1 MARFAQNAVN
11 WGEISPAFYGR
22 QDLPQYRAGCSTMR
36 NMYVAPRGGA
46 NSRAGTKFVG
56 QCLQEASASSTTPEL
71 IPFTFNVEQAYCLEF
86 GDFYM
91 RVIADG
97 AYVLEDGFTLSSV
110 TNASPGVFTAS
121 GNDFAVGDWVYL
133 GDMTGMTELNGRTF
147 KVASIP
153 ATGSFTLQSTLTSEY
168 IDTLNYGTYTA
179 SSGTV
184 YRVYTLTTPYAI
196 ADVHTLKYAQS
207 ADVMTI
213 THPLYKPYE
222 LSRIAENNWSIDLA
236 QFNTAIVPPI
246 DIEVTPT
253 TTVTTTVSTR
263 YQYVVTAVDTET
275 GEESVASQVAATLI
289 SANLSITTSAS
300 INISWA
306 SVTGA
311 AYYNV
316 YKAQPV
322 YGQTPPIGSL
332 FGYMATAYGL
342 NAVDYNITPD
352 YNVTPPV
359 HYNPFATSS
368 ILSVQITNTGSSY
381 TTEIA
386 GNYIW
391 PQVGFT
397 DTSGLGASGYAV
409 VQQDGGVYAVVIVN
423 GGEGYINPSILVSS
437 QQAGTGF
444 AATATA
450 NSFGYWNAGT
460 NTVITNTGSGYSS
473 GAVVTATWPKASSPT
488 GFYTIYSIN
497 TTVSAG
503 GIIYVEFDVWANFY
517 KIPAAD
523 VVFEVFSGGGAGATG
538 TVTVGPST
546 GTYPSVVAYFQ
557 QRRFFAN
564 TLNRPN
570 TFWGSQPGA
579 YSNFDKTIPITDS
592 DALEGTP
599 WAQQVNGIQWM
610 IPMPG
615 GIVMLTGNGAWQVN
629 GGSAGAPITP
639 INQNAQAQAYN
650 GVSPDV
656 QPLTINFDILFV
668 QHEGSIVRDLAYSF
682 ETNIYSGTDIT
693 VFSNHL
699 FDSYTIK
706 RWDWA
711 EERDKLVWV
720 CRSDGAALSL
730 TYLKERGITAWS
742 RHDTNGI
749 FESVACI
756 SEPPVNAPYFI
767 VKRYINGYWAYY
779 VERMD
784 NRTWNDIED
793 AWCVDCALSYPAETP
808 DAVLTFSSA
817 TGDASVTE
825 YLVIDGGSGY
835 TFPTGTVV
843 DGGSTGSGAT
853 VQLTATAGV
862 ITAATAA
869 HVGADY
875 TGPVSVTVVDPDGGT
890 GAVITGVV
898 TNYVTVSA
906 SASVFT
912 SANVGDI
919 IRAGGGVLEVVEY
932 VTATRVIANV
942 ISPITATFPN
952 DPNNMPLPVQS
963 GAWTIAT
970 PTDTVSG
977 LDHLEGMEVNG
988 LADGGVIGVTT
999 VVNGSITL
1007 PGEAS
1012 KIVVGL
1018 PYTVQM
1024 QTLFLEAPQ
1033 GSIQGNR
1040 QTPMDVVV
1048 RVQSSRAPEVGA
1060 NQPDQAVQPNFA
1072 TVPWTNMTQ
1081 IQTRSPNVTPGLPD
1095 PLYTGDFFTNIS
1107 ANWDNNAQIALQ
1119 QRDPVPLNVLSF
1131 YPNLKVGN

>member
-97 AYVLEDGFTLSSV
+97 AYVLEDGFTLSSAS
-110 TNASPGVFTAS
+110 NASPGVFSAS
-121 GNDFAVGDWVYL
+121 GNDFEVGDWVYL
-133 GDMTGMTELNGRTF
+133 GDMEGMTELNGRTF

-168 IDTLNYGTYTA
+168 IDTLDYGTYTA

-196 ADVHTLKYAQS
+196 ADVHSLKYAQS

-213 THPLYKPYE
+213 THPSYKPYE

-236 QFNTAIVPPI
+236 QFNTAIVPP
-246 DIEVTPT
+246 T
-253 TTVTTTVSTR
+253 TVSITASVTTTTTSATK
-263 YQYVVTAVDTET
+263 YTYVVTAVDTET
-275 GEESVASQVAATLI
+275 GEESVPSSIAAVLNSVNIGLTTG
-289 SANLSITTSAS
+289 SIILNWEPVTS
-300 INISWA
+300 
-306 SVTGA
+306 A
-311 AYYNV
+311 AYYNI

-322 YGQTPPIGSL
+322 YGQDPPAGAVL
-332 FGYMATAYGL
+332 GYAGTSYGL
-342 NAVDYNITPD
+342 KFIDTNITPD
-352 YNVTPPV
+352 LTVTPPV

-368 ILSVQITNTGSSY
+368 IISVQITATGSTY
-381 TTEIA
+381 TTSVN
-386 GNYIW
+386 GVFVW
-391 PQVGFT
+391 PQVAFT
-397 DTSGLGASGYAV
+397 DTSGIDATGYAIV
-409 VQQDGGVYAVVIVN
+409 GSDGGIDAIVVTS
-423 GGEGYINPSILVSS
+423 GGEGYYNPSVSIQS
-437 QQAGTGF
+437 GTSGSGF
-444 AATATA
+444 AATALA
-450 NSFGYWNAGT
+450 EGAGVWKGNVT
-460 NTVITNTGSGYSS
+460 ITNTGSGYPSS
-473 GAVVTATWPKASSPT
+473 VAVRADYYTTASGIAYLQTYYATSVTVT
-488 GFYTIYSIN
+488 G
-497 TTVSAG
+497 G
-503 GIIYVEFDVWANFY
+503 GITYVQFNNGMTPLYSPQASG
-517 KIPAAD
+517 
-523 VVFEVFSGGGAGATG
+523 VVISVFSGAGSGATA
-538 TVTVGPST
+538 TCSIGPST
-546 GTYPSVVAYFQ
+546 GTFPSVVAYFQ

-599 WAQQVNGIQWM
+599 WAQQINGIQWM

-615 GIVMLTGNGAWQVN
+615 GIVMLTGSGAWQVN

-706 RWDWA
+706 RWDWS

-793 AWCVDCALSYPAETP
+793 AWCVDCALSYPAQSP
-808 DAVLTFSSA
+808 AAVLTISSA

-825 YLVIDGGSGY
+825 YLVIDGGTGY

-853 VQLTATAGV
+853 VQLTTSGGV

-963 GAWTIAT
+963 GTWTIAT

-1072 TVPWTNMTQ
+1072 TVPWANMTL

>member
-110 TNASPGVFTAS
+110 SNASPGVFSAS
-121 GNDFAVGDWVYL
+121 GNDFVVGDWVYL
-133 GDMTGMTELNGRTF
+133 GDMEGMTELNGRTF

-153 ATGSFTLQSTLTSEY
+153 TTGSFTLQSTLTSEY
-168 IDTLNYGTYTA
+168 IDTLDYGTYTA

-207 ADVMTI
+207 ADVMSI
-213 THPLYKPYE
+213 THPSYKPYD
-222 LSRIAENNWSIDLA
+222 LSRLSENSWSIDLVN
-236 QFNTAIVPPI
+236 FNTAISAP
-246 DIEVTPT
+246 IEVDCVPT
-253 TTVTTTVSTR
+253 TTTALTTSTR
-263 YQYVVTAVDTET
+263 YQYVVTSVDTAT
-275 GEESVASQVAATLI
+275 GEESVASNIAATLT
-289 SANLSITTSAS
+289 SVNLSVTTSAS

-306 SVTGA
+306 QVTGA

-322 YGQTPPIGSL
+322 YGQIPPIGSI
-332 FGYMATAYGL
+332 FGYMTTAYGL
-342 NAVDYNITPD
+342 NAVDQNITPD
-352 YNVTPPV
+352 FTITPPV
-359 HYNPFATSS
+359 HRNPFATSS
-368 ILSVQITNTGSSY
+368 IEYVYVTNTGSSY
-381 TTEIA
+381 TTEIG
-386 GNYIW
+386 GNYVW
-391 PQVGFT
+391 PSVAFT
-397 DTSGLGASGYAV
+397 DATGNDAAGYAV
-409 VQQDGGVYAVVIVN
+409 IQSDGGVYSIVVTN
-423 GGEGYINPSILVSS
+423 GGEGYTNPTVVIQS
-437 QQAGTGF
+437 QPAGSGF
-444 AATATA
+444 AATGLV
-450 NSFGYWNAGT
+450 SGGLWNGGT
-460 NTVITNTGSGYSS
+460 NLIITNSGSSYSS
-473 GAVVTATWPKASSPT
+473 GVVVSATFPNPY
-488 GFYTIYSIN
+488 GGGYSTVYSVD

-503 GIIYVEFDVWANFY
+503 QIIYVRFDVY
-517 KIPAAD
+517 GGL
-523 VVFEVFSGGGAGATG
+523 VVGSTASLVFSVFSGGGSGATA
-538 TVTVGPST
+538 TASIGPST
-546 GTYPSVVAYFQ
+546 GTFPSVVAFFQ
-557 QRRFFAN
+557 QRRFYAN
-564 TLNRPN
+564 TPNKPN

-579 YSNFDKTIPITDS
+579 YANFDATIPITDS

-599 WAQQVNGIQWM
+599 WAQQINGIQWM
-610 IPMPG
+610 VPMPG
-615 GIVMLTGNGAWQVN
+615 GLVMLTGSGAWQVN
-629 GGSAGAPITP
+629 GGTAGAPITP

-650 GVSPDV
+650 GISPDI

-682 ETNIYSGTDIT
+682 ETNIYSGTDISI
-693 VFSNHL
+693 FSNHL
-699 FDSYTIK
+699 FDTYTIK

-749 FESVACI
+749 FESVACV
-756 SEPPVNAPYFI
+756 SEPPVNAPYFV
-767 VKRYINGYWAYY
+767 VKRYIDGNWVYY

-784 NRTWNDIED
+784 NRTWNTIED
-793 AWCVDCALSYPAETP
+793 AWCVDCALAYPYSTP
-808 DAVLTFSSA
+808 DATLEFSSA

-825 YLVIDGGSGY
+825 YLVIDGGADY

-843 DGGSTGSGAT
+843 DGGETGTGAT
-853 VQLTATAGV
+853 VQLTVSGGV

-869 HVGADY
+869 HVGEGY
-875 TGPVSVTVVDPDGGT
+875 TGPVSVTVIDPSYGT

-912 SANVGDI
+912 SDNVGDI
-919 IRAGGGVLEVVEY
+919 IRAGGGKMEIVTY
-932 VTATRVIANV
+932 VSATRVIANI

-952 DPNNMPLPVQS
+952 DPNDMPMPVPS
-963 GAWTIAT
+963 GQWTLAT

-977 LDHLEGMEVNG
+977 LDHLEGMTVNG

-1072 TVPWTNMTQ
+1072 TVPWTDMTQ

-1131 YPNLKVGN
+1131 YPNLKVGQ

>member
-11 WGEISPAFYGR
+11 WGEISPSFYGR
-22 QDLPQYRAGCSTMR
+22 QDLPQYRAGCSTLR
-36 NMYVAPRGGA
+36 NMFVSPRGGA
-46 NSRAGTKFVG
+46 SSRAGTKFVG
-56 QCLQEASASSTTPEL
+56 QCRQTASASSTPPEF
-71 IPFTFNVEQAYCLEF
+71 IPFTYNVEEAYCLEF
-86 GDFYM
+86 GDLYM
-91 RVIADG
+91 RVIKDG
-97 AYVLEDGFTLSSV
+97 AYVLEDGFTMSAV
-110 TNASPGVFTAS
+110 TNTNPGVFTAT
-121 GNDFAVGDWVYL
+121 GHDFVDGDWVYL
-133 GDMTGMTELNGRTF
+133 NDMEGMTALNGRTF
-147 KVASIP
+147 VVANAS
-153 ATGSFTLQSTLTSEY
+153 GSTFQLQSTLTGDY
-168 IDTLNYGTYTA
+168 IDTADLGTYTA
-179 SSGTV
+179 SSGSA
-184 YRVYTLTTPYAI
+184 YRVYTLETPYAI
-196 ADVHTLKYAQS
+196 EDIHTLKYAQS

-222 LSRIAENNWSIDLA
+222 LSRIADNNWSLDLID
-236 QFNTAIVPPI
+236 FSTSIVPPI
-246 DIEVTPT
+246 DVEVTPT
-253 TTVTTTVSTR
+253 ATVSQTISTR
-263 YQYVVTAVDTET
+263 YQYVVTAVDGET
-275 GEESVASQVAATLI
+275 GEESIASAIGATI
-289 SANLSITTSAS
+289 TSVNLGITTSAS

-306 SVTGA
+306 QVTGA
-311 AYYNV
+311 GYYNV

-322 YGQTPPIGSL
+322 YGTPPQIGAI

-342 NAVDYNITPD
+342 NAVDNNITPD
-352 YNVTPPV
+352 FNITPQL

-368 ILSVQITNTGSSY
+368 IQAVYITGTGSGY

-386 GNYIW
+386 FNYVW
-391 PQVGFT
+391 PDVSFT
-397 DTSGLGASGYAV
+397 DTTGANASGYAV
-409 VQQDGGVYAVVIVN
+409 VQTDGGVYAVVVTN
-423 GGEGYINPSILVSS
+423 GGEGYSNPSIVVAS
-437 QQAGTGF
+437 QQSGSGF
-444 AATATA
+444 AATAIGNGA
-450 NSFGYWNAGT
+450 GKWLGGT
-460 NTVITNTGSGYSS
+460 NLTITNTGTGYSS
-473 GAVVTATWPKASSPT
+473 GVVIQARWPKSS
-488 GFYTIYSIN
+488 GVGYYYDYSIN
-497 TTVSAG
+497 TTVSGG
-503 GIIYVEFDVWANFY
+503 GIIYALFQTWSSFYNITASGVEFS
-517 KIPAAD
+517 
-523 VVFEVFSGGGAGATG
+523 VFSGGGSGATA
-538 TVTVGPST
+538 TVSIGPST

-564 TLNRPN
+564 TINKPN

-579 YSNFDKTIPITDS
+579 YSNFDQTIPITDS

-615 GIVMLTGNGAWQVN
+615 GLVMLTGNGAWQVN

-668 QHEGSIVRDLAYSF
+668 QHEGSVVRDLAYSF

-699 FDSYTIK
+699 FDSFTVK

-711 EERDKLVWV
+711 EERNKLVWL

-730 TYLKERGITAWS
+730 TYLKERGITAWA

-749 FESVACI
+749 FESVACV
-756 SEPPVNAPYFI
+756 SEPPVNAPYFV
-767 VKRYINGYWAYY
+767 VKRYINGNWAYY
-779 VERMD
+779 AERMD
-784 NRTWNDIED
+784 NRTWTDIED
-793 AWCVDCALSYPAETP
+793 CWCVDAGLEYPSESPNAT
-808 DAVLTFSSA
+808 LTFSSA
-817 TGDASVTE
+817 TGDASITE
-825 YLVIDGGSGY
+825 YEIVDGGTGY

-843 DGGSTGSGAT
+843 DGGGTGEGAT
-853 VQLTATAGV
+853 VQLTVSGGV

-869 HVGADY
+869 HVGEGY
-875 TGPVSVTVVDPDGGT
+875 TGPVTVTVTDPATAAT
-890 GAVITGVV
+890 GAVIYGTV

-906 SASVFT
+906 SANVFS

-919 IRAGGGVLEVVEY
+919 IRAGGGKMEVVTYINETT
-932 VTATRVIANV
+932 VVANIIV
-942 ISPITATFPN
+942 PITAVFPN
-952 DPNNMPLPVQS
+952 DPLNTPKPVPAGQ
-963 GAWTIAT
+963 WTIAT

-1018 PYTVQM
+1018 PYTCQL

-1040 QTPMDVVV
+1040 QTPIDVVV
-1048 RVQSSRAPEVGA
+1048 RVENSRAPEVGA

-1081 IQTRSPNVTPGLPD
+1081 IQTRSPSVYAGQPD
-1095 PLYTGDFFTNIS
+1095 PLYTGDYFTNLS
-1107 ANWDNNAQIALQ
+1107 ANWDNNSQIALQ
-1119 QRDPVPLNVLSF
+1119 QADPVPLNVLSF